1 MISYNPHT
9 TRRLWAPRS
18 AASCKK
24 WSQTTKL
31 SSGPPSH
38 HGFFTVIERVLLSVH
53 RDMTAVTQC
62 MATIC
67 VTTCLRTSFW
77 FVFYLIMP
85 IWFVFYLMLPICS
98 IFTSTSSPEHP
109 QDRAAHTWDVL
120 KVLSDRD
127 ACLHTVTWSSAT
139 HTWTSRRAL
148 GVGLISFC
156 LLKCVQ
162 MDVLGMVA
170 LETSRARGAWAGQ
183 SLSCCQ
189 EQGAHEAGTNVLS
202 AQWKVFLLCTQQQLQ
217 EMQLQ
222 TAANQGLAIPGGE
235 ASSLS
240 RQRGAG
246 FSLNEHFI
254 ALNNSPSGF
263 MRK

>member
-1 MISYNPHT
+1 MQSMIYNPHT
-9 TRRLWAPRS
+9 TCRLWAPRS

-67 VTTCLRTSFW
+67 VSTCLRTSFW

-127 ACLHTVTWSSAT
+127 ACLHTVTWFSAT

-170 LETSRARGAWAGQ
+170 LETSRARGAGQ
-183 SLSCCQ
+183 GRVSR
-189 EQGAHEAGTNVLS
+189 
-202 AQWKVFLLCTQQQLQ
+202 
-217 EMQLQ
+217 
-222 TAANQGLAIPGGE
+222 AAR
-235 ASSLS
+235 S
-240 RQRGAG
+240 REHTRQVQM
-246 FSLNEHFI
+246 FSLHSERFSCSAHSSSSRRCSSKLLPTR
-254 ALNNSPSGF
+254 AWPSQGEKPHLCPGRGELGF
-263 MRK
+263 P